1 MPIIGQLA
9 LALALILACYSIV
22 ANVLGARFRI
32 QPLLASARHA
42 HWAMSAMVSVAVLTL
57 WSSLLQSDFSLEYV
71 ASYSSLT
78 LPTVY
83 KFTALWGGQQGSL
96 LFWTWLLSIFTAI
109 VAFQHR
115 QRNPDIAPYAL
126 AVLAGLAVFF
136 LFMLNFVTRPFD
148 MLSRVPTDGQDLNP
162 LLQNYWMAIHPPSLY
177 TGYVSA
183 SVPFAFGAAALITGR
198 LDDAWIR
205 STRRWAIFSWFFL
218 TLGNLFGAR
227 WAYEVLGWGGYW
239 AWDPVENAAF
249 MPWLVMTAY
258 LHSVM
263 IQERKDMLKV
273 WNLALIGM
281 AFGLT
286 LFGTFITRSGVI
298 SSVHSF
304 TQSGLGPFFLTFLIV
319 VAGSYTALLLARLRQ
334 LRSPA
339 EMESYLSR
347 EAAFLF
353 NNLVLVGI
361 AFAVFWGTLFP
372 VLSEAV
378 RGVKITVGPP
388 FFDRV
393 NAPLALALFFLMGVG
408 PLIAWRRSSLD
419 SVAKT
424 FTPPAI
430 FGLVTGF
437 GAVAA
442 GLREWYALAAFS
454 LAAFALG
461 TVFVEFRRGVSARRH
476 MVSEGRARAVVNL
489 IGKNNRRYGG
499 YIIHVGVVLAFVGI
513 VGSSFFKTEV
523 KRSIK
528 PGSAFD
534 IGPYEIVFL
543 GLKHEE
549 TPHLESALAQVE
561 VLRHGNPIALM
572 QPGKLFYKRPQQPAT
587 SVAIRSTPAND
598 LYVVLA
604 GIDDDSGLVT
614 FQVFLTPLV
623 FWLWAGGFI
632 MAFGTVIVMW
642 PNLRERA
649 VIAVALSAPV
659 GVRPLRQV
667 SDGEAEAMP
676 GGD

>member
-1 MPIIGQLA
+1 MPLVGQLA
-9 LALALILACYSIV
+9 LAIALIVAFYSIV
-22 ANVLGARFRI
+22 ANVFGARRDI
-32 QPLLASARHA
+32 PALLMSARHA
-42 HWAMSAMVSVAVLTL
+42 LWAMAAMVSVAMLAL
-57 WSSLLQSDFSLEYV
+57 WMSLLQSDFSLEYV
-71 ASYSSLT
+71 ASYSSFT
-78 LPTVY
+78 LPTIY

-96 LFWTWLLSIFTAI
+96 LLWTWLLSIFTAI

-115 QRNPDIAPYAL
+115 RNPGIAPYAL
-126 AVLAGLAVFF
+126 AVLAGLAIFF

-148 MLSRVPTDGQDLNP
+148 MVARLPAEGQDLNP

-183 SVPFAFGAAALITGR
+183 SVPFAFGTAALITGR
-198 LDDAWIR
+198 FDDGWIR

-304 TQSGLGPFFLTFLIV
+304 TQSGLGPFFLTFLIAV
-319 VAGSYTALLLARLRQ
+319 TISYTALLLARFRR

-388 FFDRV
+388 FFDKV
-393 NAPLALALFFLMGVG
+393 NAPLALALIFLMGVG

-419 SVAKT
+419 SLAKT
-424 FTPPAI
+424 LAAPAF

-437 GAVAA
+437 GAAFA
-442 GLREWYALAAFS
+442 GLHEWYALAAFS
-454 LAAFALG
+454 LAAFVLG
-461 TVFVEFRRGVSARRH
+461 TVFVEFRRGASARQH
-476 MVSEGRARAVVNL
+476 LVSERPARALINL
-489 IGKNNRRYGG
+489 IAKNNRRYGG
-499 YIIHVGVVLAFVGI
+499 YIIHVGVALAFVGI

-523 KRSIK
+523 KKSVK
-528 PGSAFD
+528 PGSSFD
-534 IGPYEIVFL
+534 VGPYELVFL
-543 GLKHEE
+543 GIKHDE
-549 TPHLESALAQVE
+549 TPHLESARAEVE
-561 VLRHGNPIALM
+561 VLRNGNPLAVM
-572 QPGKLFYKRPQQPAT
+572 HPGKLFYKRPQQPAT
-587 SVAIRSTPAND
+587 SVAIRSTPASD

-604 GIDDDSGLVT
+604 SIDDSSGLVT

-649 VIAVALSAPV
+649 AIAAAVRAPAIQ
-659 GVRPLRQV
+659 PEPAIL
-667 SDGEAEAMP
+667 P

>member
-1 MPIIGQLA
+1 MPLIGQLA
-9 LALALILACYSIV
+9 LALALIVAFYSIV
-22 ANVLGARFRI
+22 ANLVGMKRDLPA
-32 QPLLASARHA
+32 LLASARHA
-42 HWAMSAMVSVAVLTL
+42 LWAMAAMVAVAALAL
-57 WSSLLQSDFSLEYV
+57 WMSLLRSDFSLEYV
-71 ASYSSLT
+71 GSYSSLT
-78 LPTVY
+78 LPTIY

-96 LFWTWLLSIFTAI
+96 LLWTLLLSIFTAI
-109 VAFQHR
+109 VTFQHR
-115 QRNPDIAPYAL
+115 RNPGIAPYAL
-126 AVLAGLAVFF
+126 AVLAGLAIFF

-148 MLSRVPTDGQDLNP
+148 MVGHVPVDGRDLNP

-183 SVPFAFGAAALITGR
+183 SVPFAFGTAALISGR
-198 LDDAWIR
+198 LDDGWIR

-263 IQERKDMLKV
+263 IQERKDMLRV

-286 LFGTFITRSGVI
+286 LFGTFLTRSGVI

-304 TQSGLGPFFLTFLIV
+304 TESGLGPFFLTFLIAV
-319 VAGSYTALLLARLRQ
+319 TVAYTALLLSRARQ

-353 NNLVLVGI
+353 NNLVLIGI

-388 FFDRV
+388 FFDKV
-393 NAPLALALFFLMGVG
+393 NAPLALALIFLMGVG

-419 SVAKT
+419 SLAKT
-424 FTPPAI
+424 FAAPAF
-430 FGLVTGF
+430 FGLITGL
-437 GAVAA
+437 GAALA
-442 GLREWYALAAFS
+442 GLHQWYVLVAFS
-454 LAAFALG
+454 LAAFVLG
-461 TVFVEFRRGVSARRH
+461 TVFVEFRRGVSARQH
-476 MVSEGRARAVVNL
+476 LVSERPARALMNL
-489 IGKNNRRYGG
+489 VAKNNRRYGG
-499 YIIHVGVVLAFVGI
+499 YIIHVGVALAFAGI

-523 KRSIK
+523 KK
-528 PGSAFD
+528 TVKAGSAFD
-534 IGPYEIVFL
+534 VGPYELVFL
-543 GLKHEE
+543 GLQHDD
-549 TPHLESALAQVE
+549 TPHLESARAEIE
-561 VLRHGNPIALM
+561 VLRNGKPVAVMH
-572 QPGKLFYKRPQQPAT
+572 PGKIFYKRQQQPAT
-587 SVAIRSTPAND
+587 KVAIRSTPVSD

-604 GIDDDSGLVT
+604 SIDDTSGLVT

-642 PNLRERA
+642 PNVRERA
-649 VIAVALSAPV
+649 AISAAVRGPVSVQPDAV
-659 GVRPLRQV
+659 GVQGV
-667 SDGEAEAMP
+667 D
-676 GGD
+676 

>member
-1 MPIIGQLA
+1 MPLVGQLA
-9 LALALILACYSIV
+9 LALALIVAFYSIV
-22 ANVLGARFRI
+22 ANVVGARRDL
-32 QPLLASARHA
+32 PALLISARHA
-42 HWAMSAMVSVAVLTL
+42 LWAMAAMVSVAILAL
-57 WSSLLQSDFSLEYV
+57 WTSLLQSDLSLEYV
-71 ASYSSLT
+71 ASYTSLT
-78 LPTVY
+78 LPTIY

-115 QRNPDIAPYAL
+115 RDVLVAPYAL
-126 AVLAGLAVFF
+126 AVLAGLAIFF

-148 MLSRVPTDGQDLNP
+148 MLARVPADGQDLNP

-177 TGYVSA
+177 TGYVST
-183 SVPFAFGAAALITGR
+183 SVPFAFGTAALITGR
-198 LDDAWIR
+198 YDDGWIR
-205 STRRWAIFSWFFL
+205 STRRWAILSWFFL

-286 LFGTFITRSGVI
+286 LFGTFITRSGII

-304 TQSGLGPFFLTFLIV
+304 TQSGLGPFFLTFLVTVSI
-319 VAGSYTALLLARLRQ
+319 SYAALLIARVKDLRTA
-334 LRSPA
+334 A

-388 FFDRV
+388 FFDKV
-393 NAPLALALFFLMGVG
+393 NAPLALALIFLMGVG

-419 SVAKT
+419 SLVRT
-424 FTPPAI
+424 FAAPA
-430 FGLVTGF
+430 FLGLVTGT
-437 GAVAA
+437 GAAFA
-442 GLREWYALAAFS
+442 GLREWYALTAFS
-454 LAAFALG
+454 LAAFVLG
-461 TVFVEFRRGVSARRH
+461 AVLVEFRRGVSARRH
-476 MVSEGRARAVVNL
+476 MVSEGSARALVNL
-489 IGKNNRRYGG
+489 VAKNNRRYGG
-499 YIIHVGVVLAFVGI
+499 YVIHVGVALAFVGI

-523 KRSIK
+523 KKTVK
-528 PGSAFD
+528 PGGSFD
-534 IGPYEIVFL
+534 VGPYNLVFL
-543 GLKHEE
+543 GLKHDE
-549 TPHLESALAQVE
+549 TPHLESARAEIE
-561 VLRHGNPIALM
+561 VLRNGKPLAVM
-572 QPGKLFYKRPQQPAT
+572 RPGKLFYKRPEQPAT
-587 SVAIRSTPAND
+587 NVAIRSTPSSD

-604 GIDDDSGLVT
+604 SIDDTSGLVT

-632 MAFGTVIVMW
+632 VAFGTVIVMW
-642 PNLRERA
+642 PNVRERA
-649 VIAVALSAPV
+649 VIAAAVRAPV
-659 GVRPLRQV
+659 SIQSEPATAG
-667 SDGEAEAMP
+667 GTEA
-676 GGD
+676 

>member
-1 MPIIGQLA
+1 MPLVGQLA
-9 LALALILACYSIV
+9 LALALIVAFYSIV
-22 ANVLGARFRI
+22 ANMMGLRRHLPA
-32 QPLLASARHA
+32 LLMSARHA
-42 HWAMSAMVSVAVLTL
+42 LWAMAAMVSVAVLAL
-57 WSSLLQSDFSLEYV
+57 WMSLLQSDFSLEYV

-78 LPTVY
+78 LPTIY
-83 KFTALWGGQQGSL
+83 KLTALWGGQQGSL
-96 LFWTWLLSIFTAI
+96 LFWTWLLSIFTTI

-115 QRNPDIAPYAL
+115 RNPDIAPYAL
-126 AVLAGLAVFF
+126 MILAGLAIFF

-148 MLSRVPTDGQDLNP
+148 MVARVPTDGQDLNP

-183 SVPFAFGAAALITGR
+183 SVPFAFGTAALITGR
-198 LDDAWIR
+198 FDDGWIR
-205 STRRWAIFSWFFL
+205 STRRWAILSWFFL

-273 WNLALIGM
+273 WNLTLIGM

-304 TQSGLGPFFLTFLIV
+304 TQSGLGPFFLTFLIAV
-319 VAGSYTALLLARLRQ
+319 TVSYTGLMLARVKQ

-388 FFDRV
+388 FFDKV
-393 NAPLALALFFLMGVG
+393 NAPLALALIFLMGVG

-419 SVAKT
+419 SLAKT
-424 FTPPAI
+424 FAAPAF
-430 FGLVTGF
+430 FGLVTGL
-437 GAVAA
+437 GAVFA
-442 GLREWYALAAFS
+442 GLHEWYALAAFS
-454 LAAFALG
+454 LAAFVLG
-461 TVFVEFRRGVSARRH
+461 TVFVEFRRGVIARQH
-476 MVSEGRARAVVNL
+476 MVSERPARALMNL
-489 IGKNNRRYGG
+489 VAKNNRRYGG
-499 YIIHVGVVLAFVGI
+499 YIIHIGVALAFVGI
-513 VGSSFFKTEV
+513 VGSSFFRTEV
-523 KRSIK
+523 KETTK
-528 PGSAFD
+528 PGGSFD
-534 IGPYEIVFL
+534 VGPYELVFL
-543 GLKHEE
+543 GLKHDE
-549 TPHLESALAQVE
+549 TPHLESARAEVE
-561 VLRHGNPIALM
+561 VLRNGNPIAVM
-572 QPGKLFYKRPQQPAT
+572 RPGKLFYKRPQQPAT

-604 GIDDDSGLVT
+604 SIDDSSGLVT

-642 PNLRERA
+642 PNVRERA
-649 VIAVALSAPV
+649 AIAAAVRAPV
-659 GVRPLRQV
+659 SLQPEPAIL
-667 SDGEAEAMP
+667 P